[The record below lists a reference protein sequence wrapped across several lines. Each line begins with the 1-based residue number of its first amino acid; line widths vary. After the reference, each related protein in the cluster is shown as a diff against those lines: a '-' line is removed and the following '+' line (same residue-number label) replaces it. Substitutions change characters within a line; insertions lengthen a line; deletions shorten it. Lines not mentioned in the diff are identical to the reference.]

1 MFLGMQNKE
10 NPRALSHDERYAAE
24 AAFAG
29 RPLNPRWSARAKA
42 VYEGIQKSLPTQE
55 ISDPIVDP
63 ELSEEPLATMPV
75 PTESLAESA
84 QPSDRSTGAET
95 FSAGDRHRCLDRC
108 HTDGQTTRL
117 VVFCHCDEASV
128 GYRYCS
134 DQHADRRGTVWQVAR
149 RADGAQ
155 ASPDGAADHGAFDRF
170 SGIIGVSPRRN
181 PPAGSAVCLSAT
193 GRAASGDGNVAASH
207 RGGDHDHP
215 DELIAPRLSFRT
227 TASRLRER
235 TPCNDASRVVG

>member
-84 QPSDRSTGAET
+84 QPSDRSTRAPRPFQQAIDTGALIDVT
-95 FSAGDRHRCLDRC
+95 PTAKQLGLSFSVTVTKPLWDTGIAPTNTLTEEERSGRLRDVLMALRLRL
-108 HTDGQTTRL
+108 TAQPTTAPL
-117 VVFCHCDEASV
+117 IDFPALL
-128 GYRYCS
+128 
-134 DQHADRRGTVWQVAR
+134 AF
-149 RADGAQ
+149 
-155 ASPDGAADHGAFDRF
+155 PHGAIPQPVPLFAL
-170 SGIIGVSPRRN
+170 VQ
-181 PPAGSAVCLSAT
+181 
-193 GRAASGDGNVAASH
+193 
-207 RGGDHDHP
+207 P
-215 DELIAPRLSFRT
+215 DEQHQAMVTLLLPTEVAT
-227 TASRLRER
+227 TIIP
-235 TPCNDASRVVG
+235 TN

>member
-1 MFLGMQNKE
+1 MFLRMQNKE

-84 QPSDRSTGAET
+84 QPSDRSTRAPRPFQQAIDTGALIDVT
-95 FSAGDRHRCLDRC
+95 PTAKQLGLSFSVTVTKPLWDTGIAPTNTLTEEERSGRLRDVLMALRLRL
-108 HTDGQTTRL
+108 TAQPTTAPL
-117 VVFCHCDEASV
+117 IDFPALL
-128 GYRYCS
+128 
-134 DQHADRRGTVWQVAR
+134 AF
-149 RADGAQ
+149 
-155 ASPDGAADHGAFDRF
+155 PHGAIPQPVPLFAL
-170 SGIIGVSPRRN
+170 VQ
-181 PPAGSAVCLSAT
+181 
-193 GRAASGDGNVAASH
+193 
-207 RGGDHDHP
+207 P
-215 DELIAPRLSFRT
+215 DEQHQAMVTLLLPTEVAT
-227 TASRLRER
+227 TII
-235 TPCNDASRVVG
+235 PMN